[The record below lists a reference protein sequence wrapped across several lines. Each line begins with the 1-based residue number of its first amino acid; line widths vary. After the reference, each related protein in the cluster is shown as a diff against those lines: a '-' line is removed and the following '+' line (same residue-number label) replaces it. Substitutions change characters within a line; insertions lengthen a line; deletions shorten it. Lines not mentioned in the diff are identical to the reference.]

1 MRIRPEKVAH
11 LMRREVAEILQQ
23 RLRDP
28 RVSAMVSVTDVEVTH
43 DLSFARV
50 FVSIMGSREE
60 REATMHAL
68 AHAAGFVR
76 HELSPRL
83 GLREVP
89 EVRFVHD
96 ESLERG
102 ARVEELLKRI
112 HDGKPPEDEEADQ
125 EGE

>member
-11 LMRREVAEILQQ
+11 LMRREVAEILQD

-28 RVSAMVSVTDVEVTH
+28 RVSAMVSVTDVEVTN
-43 DLSFARV
+43 DLSFAKV
-50 FVSIMGSREE
+50 FVSIMGDAAE
-60 REATMHAL
+60 RASTLEAL

-76 HELSPRL
+76 HELGPRL

-89 EVRFVHD
+89 EIRFVHD
-96 ESLERG
+96 ESLDRG

-112 HDGKPPEDEEADQ
+112 HDGQPPEDEGAE
-125 EGE
+125 

>member
-11 LMRREVAEILQQ
+11 LMRREVAEILQR

-50 FVSIMGSREE
+50 FVSIMGSPAE
-60 REATMHAL
+60 REATLEAL

-89 EVRFVHD
+89 EIRFVHD
-96 ESLERG
+96 DSLERG
-102 ARVEELLKRI
+102 ARVEDLLKRL
-112 HDGKPPEDEEADQ
+112 HEGRPVEDEGTE
-125 EGE
+125 

>member
-11 LMRREVAEILQQ
+11 LMRREVAEILQE

-28 RVSAMVSVTDVEVTH
+28 RVSAMVSVTDVEVTN
-43 DLSFARV
+43 DLSFAKV
-50 FVSIMGSREE
+50 FVSIMGDAAE
-60 REATMHAL
+60 RASTLDAL

-76 HELSPRL
+76 HELGPRL

-89 EVRFVHD
+89 EIRFVHD
-96 ESLERG
+96 ESLDRG

-112 HDGKPPEDEEADQ
+112 HDGQPPEDEGAE
-125 EGE
+125 